1 MEFTQH
7 TAFNRGRV
15 AGYVLPYSTFEM
27 PSGVDGEAVGT
38 YEICGYQT
46 SEDGTEVTAINLA
59 EYSKETIEAGTP
71 FVMVIEPGEKYD
83 EDVEVMVDLKADIF
97 GPVTQELKPAN
108 GMFGTFT
115 LLSLPEGM
123 IYLTEDSA
131 VVEPE
136 GFGLSPQRAYIDVNK
151 IEQVPDAEVAYVV
164 YVSGKAGLN
173 VGIHDVVLDAS
184 KPVNVYTIDGV
195 LLRKDVMP
203 TEATKGLAKGIYIVG
218 KEKVLVR

>member
-1 MEFTQH
+1 
-7 TAFNRGRV
+7 
-15 AGYVLPYSTFEM
+15 
-27 PSGVDGEAVGT
+27 
-38 YEICGYQT
+38 
-46 SEDGTEVTAINLA
+46 
-59 EYSKETIEAGTP
+59 
-71 FVMVIEPGEKYD
+71 
-83 EDVEVMVDLKADIF
+83 
-97 GPVTQELKPAN
+97 
-108 GMFGTFT
+108 
-115 LLSLPEGM
+115 M

-184 KPVNVYTIDGV
+184 KPVNVYTVDGV

-203 TEATKGLAKGIYIVG
+203 AEATKGLAKGIYIVG